1 VAAKAQPVLT
11 DPARGGCDNCGRDG
25 RMLAARV
32 EQKNGPAPS
41 STLPPQGPTQ
51 ASAFRLSLRPFC
63 PSNNRS
69 ERAIWAD
76 IAAALI
82 RRARKLYVSDDIG
95 LDLIDTVYALDSTT
109 IDLCLLLFPWADFCS
124 TKAAVKMHT
133 PLGLRCEPRLY
144 PHFGRQNGRC
154 CSTRSDRAGRRS
166 HLCDGSRLR
175 RFS

>member
-1 VAAKAQPVLT
+1 
-11 DPARGGCDNCGRDG
+11 
-25 RMLAARV
+25 
-32 EQKNGPAPS
+32 
-41 STLPPQGPTQ
+41 
-51 ASAFRLSLRPFC
+51 LRPFC

-109 IDLCLLLFPWADFCS
+109 IDLCLSLFPWADFCS

-133 PLGLRCEPRLY
+133 QLGLRAANPGFI
-144 PHFGRQNGRC
+144 HI
-154 CSTRSDRAGRRS
+154 SDGKWAMLQHS
-166 HLCDGSRLR
+166 I
-175 RFS
+175 